1 LLQRIFPSLFL
12 HKNVSKVQ
20 CETCELSKNHHVSFS
35 PSINKSVE
43 PFVLVHTDVWGPSRV
58 VSLSGYQWFVS
69 FIDDFFFN
77 HAGILI
83 KDKSD
88 VLSVFQMF
96 HKMIKTQ
103 FNTNII
109 IVHSNNGG
117 EYMSS
122 VLGMY
127 FHGIIHQITSV
138 DTPQQNGIAE
148 RKNRHLLE
156 ATR

>member
-1 LLQRIFPSLFL
+1 MIF
-12 HKNVSKVQ
+12 
-20 CETCELSKNHHVSFS
+20 FS
-35 PSINKSVE
+35 
-43 PFVLVHTDVWGPSRV
+43 
-58 VSLSGYQWFVS
+58 
-69 FIDDFFFN
+69 N

-88 VLSVFQMF
+88 VLSMFQMF
-96 HKMIKTQ
+96 YKMIKTQ

-109 IVHSNNGG
+109 IVHSDNGG

-122 VLGMY
+122 VLRMY